1 MDWLS
6 SLRGAIDYM
15 EEHLLESV
23 SPEDIGRAVNL
34 SPFYLQK
41 GFQIVTGY
49 SLGEYMR
56 CRRLYLAALDLL
68 AGDEKV
74 IEAAYKYCYQTPESF
89 TKAFSRFHGFP
100 PSQVKRQRGRIKIFL
115 PLKITVTIEGGR
127 SVDYKIEK
135 MDNFKVIGFEENIP
149 MDRGY
154 EMCPKM
160 WDRLMEEYLNP
171 LWQGK
176 APETDIERAIAE
188 NDIGV
193 YGVCVD
199 NEAGSFAYMVAG
211 PYKGGHV
218 PDGLTVREIPAAT
231 WARFQ
236 SQTPNVEGLQAL
248 NTQIFQEWLPG
259 NREYDLAYPVN
270 VEYYMCA
277 GEGME
282 YEIWL
287 PVTDKEKG
295 Q

>member
-1 MDWLS
+1 MDWLT

-15 EEHLLESV
+15 EEHLLEPV

-127 SVDYKIEK
+127 SVDHKIEK
-135 MDNFKVIGFEENIP
+135 MDSFKVIGFEENIP
-149 MDRGY
+149 MDSGY
-154 EMCPKM
+154 DMCPKM
-160 WDRLMEEYLNP
+160 WDRLMEEYLDP

-176 APETDIERAIAE
+176 TPETDIERAVAE

-231 WARFQ
+231 WARFR
-236 SQTPNVEGLQAL
+236 SPSPNVEGLQAL

-270 VEYYMCA
+270 IEYYMCT
-277 GEGME
+277 GDGME

-287 PVTDKEKG
+287 PVTAKEKG
-295 Q
+295 